1 MRNGQPQ
8 REVLFITG
16 ANPLRGGG
24 GLETYVRA
32 HGLAARAAGFAP
44 HIFCLGPET
53 QLTAVDFGMVHQVS
67 IQRKTVR
74 GALAA
79 AYSPLFVRALRE
91 HVARSDGGQ
100 PVLIHAFGGYGFL
113 GARLA
118 RVLERQ
124 GVHTVQVT
132 SVYNTLEHEHRAFM
146 SGIRR
151 QHGTAN
157 AMRYLGR
164 YAWVRALGTRT
175 ERNGYQS
182 SRLLLV
188 NYESVRALL
197 VTQFGA
203 PAEIR
208 SFPYAS
214 DTAFD
219 GNFDR
224 FGSEP
229 GPIAALRPA
238 GAPLIVS
245 TSRHDAR
252 KGVDV
257 LLRALGALHAA
268 GVQFRACLLGRG
280 ELIAANRRLAR
291 RLGLEQNVAITGQVP
306 NVVPYVRRAD
316 IYVLPSRSESSGS
329 VSLLEALQ
337 AGVAIVA
344 SGCDGIPEDVSD
356 GDSALVVAPGDE
368 RALAGAIARLLGDA
382 LLRRQLGE
390 RAREL
395 YEARFSADRFTTSL
409 AALYAEL
416 GVYA

>member
-1 MRNGQPQ
+1 MRTVQPQ

-53 QLTAVDFGMVHQVS
+53 QLTAVDFGIVHQVS
-67 IQRKTVR
+67 IQRRTVR
-74 GALAA
+74 SALAA
-79 AYSPLFVRALRE
+79 VYTPLLLRALRDQ
-91 HVARSDGGQ
+91 VARSNGAQ
-100 PVLIHAFGGYGFL
+100 PVLIHAFGGFGFV
-113 GARLA
+113 GARFARLLA
-118 RVLERQ
+118 RQ
-124 GVHTVQVT
+124 GVNSVQVT
-132 SVYNTLEHEHRAFM
+132 SVFNTLEHEHRAFM
-146 SGIRR
+146 SGLRR
-151 QHGTAN
+151 EHGTVN

-175 ERNGYQS
+175 ERDGYEA

-197 VTQFGA
+197 VTQYGA

-214 DTAFD
+214 DIAFD
-219 GNFDR
+219 GHFDA
-224 FGSEP
+224 FGPEP

-238 GAPLIVS
+238 SAPLIVS

-268 GVQFRACLLGRG
+268 GVLFRACLLGRG

-291 RLGLEQNVAITGQVP
+291 RLGLEQNVAITDQVP
-306 NVVPYVRRAD
+306 NVVPYLRRAD
-316 IYVLPSRSESSGS
+316 IYVLPSLSESSGS

-344 SGCDGIPEDVSD
+344 SGCDGIPEDATD

-368 RALAGAIARLLGDA
+368 RALAGAIARLVGDA
-382 LLRRQLGE
+382 PLRRQLGE
-390 RAREL
+390 RAREV
-395 YEARFSADRFTTSL
+395 YEARFSADRFTASI

>member
-53 QLTAVDFGMVHQVS
+53 QLTAVDFGIVHQVS

-74 GALAA
+74 AALAA
-79 AYSPLFVRALRE
+79 VYTPLFLRALGE
-91 HVARSDGGQ
+91 HVARSNRAQ
-100 PVLIHAFGGYGFL
+100 PVLIHAFGGYGFV
-113 GARLA
+113 GARFARALA
-118 RVLERQ
+118 RQ
-124 GVHTVQVT
+124 GVNTVQVT
-132 SVYNTLEHEHRAFM
+132 SVFTTLEQENRAII
-146 SGIRR
+146 SGIRPE
-151 QHGTAN
+151 HGAAN

-164 YAWVRALGTRT
+164 YAWVRALGTHT
-175 ERNGYQS
+175 ERHGYES

-188 NYESVRALL
+188 NYESVRARLA
-197 VTQFGA
+197 TQFGV
-203 PAEIR
+203 PTEIR

-219 GNFDR
+219 GRFDTV
-224 FGSEP
+224 GSVP

-238 GAPLIVS
+238 SAPLIVS
-245 TSRHDAR
+245 ASRHDAR

-257 LLRALGALHAA
+257 LVRALGALHAA
-268 GVQFRACLLGRG
+268 GVQFRACLVGRG

-291 RLGLEQNVAITGQVP
+291 RMGLEQNVAITGQVP
-306 NVVPYVRRAD
+306 SVVQYLRRAD

-344 SGCDGIPEDVSD
+344 SGCDGIPEDVTD
-356 GDSALVVAPGDE
+356 GESALLVAPGDE
-368 RALAGAIARLLGDA
+368 RALAGAIARLVGDA
-382 LLRRQLGE
+382 PLRRQLGE
-390 RAREL
+390 RAREV
-395 YEARFSADRFTTSL
+395 YEARFSADGFTASL